1 LKEHF
6 AGKCEKLK
14 TGSSEYDKKKTKLSK
29 PKSKALKG
37 NLHEHMIH
45 KSVWTNYEN
54 RMGRNL
60 RKKKNVEKDGIGFMS
75 RKKMNNK
82 TV

>member
-1 LKEHF
+1 LQIKNTKNIKSEVRFKQF
-6 AGKCEKLK
+6 AIRGAF
-14 TGSSEYDKKKTKLSK
+14 TIDSST
-29 PKSKALKG
+29 PTLKG
-37 NLHEHMIH
+37 NLHEHTIH

-60 RKKKNVEKDGIGFMS
+60 RKKKNVEKDGIGFLS